1 MVDVLALGDV
11 NVDVIADYD
20 AFPPPGGD
28 ALASSAG
35 LHCGGSAANLARI
48 LAWLGT
54 KTALIGRVGT
64 DPLADMAVRRLE
76 EAGVV
81 LTGLQ
86 CDPAAMT
93 GCMYIVVT
101 PGGERTILGYRGANA
116 FIDPG
121 QVREEEFSRARLL
134 HLSGYA
140 LLAEPARSAARR
152 AFDLA
157 VEHGL
162 TISLDPGMSGSHP
175 AMAQIEAWY
184 PWIDILLPNLA
195 EAQALTG
202 CISPEE
208 CARAFLRQGVRLVAL
223 KLGSEGCLVASAP
236 GLLRV
241 PGFPA
246 VVQDSTGAGDGFA
259 AGFLAAVAG
268 GLDRYDAAVLGNAV
282 GALVAGWVG
291 ADGTMEVAGDLL
303 PLLREAADRAEPSEH
318 CTAIRQV
325 VRFLE
330 QRFSALE
337 E

>member
-1 MVDVLALGDV
+1 MRELSCGRG
-11 NVDVIADYD
+11 
-20 AFPPPGGD
+20 PPRGTQ
-28 ALASSAG
+28 AG
-35 LHCGGSAANLARI
+35 E
-48 LAWLGT
+48 
-54 KTALIGRVGT
+54 
-64 DPLADMAVRRLE
+64 RRL
-76 EAGVV
+76 
-81 LTGLQ
+81 
-86 CDPAAMT
+86 
-93 GCMYIVVT
+93 
-101 PGGERTILGYRGANA
+101 PGRKR
-116 FIDPG
+116 
-121 QVREEEFSRARLL
+121 
-134 HLSGYA
+134 
-140 LLAEPARSAARR
+140 
-152 AFDLA
+152 
-157 VEHGL
+157 
-162 TISLDPGMSGSHP
+162 
-175 AMAQIEAWY
+175 
-184 PWIDILLPNLA
+184 
-195 EAQALTG
+195 
-202 CISPEE
+202 
-208 CARAFLRQGVRLVAL
+208 
-223 KLGSEGCLVASAP
+223 P